1 MTRSPRLRLAAAGS
15 GLAAVGGAILWANP
29 PLPPAFGGSF
39 HGNVQELSILADRIG
54 AVALV
59 MGLAL
64 VLLGLVRAARERP

>member
-1 MTRSPRLRLAAAGS
+1 MTRSPQLLLAVAGL
-15 GLAAVGGAILWANP
+15 GLAAIGGAILWANP

-59 MGLAL
+59 MGL
-64 VLLGLVRAARERP
+64 VLLLFSLFRAARPR